1 MRITDRYQGAMERVG
16 SAGARPVDKTAAV
29 ESGPRAKG
37 KAASGA
43 LEVSVSD
50 RAQEL
55 ASGAARL
62 EELRT
67 AIRDGSF
74 RVDSK
79 RIAEKLVG
87 LLGSEDG

>member
-1 MRITDRYQGAMERVG
+1 MRITDRYQSTMDRVG
-16 SAGARPVDKTAAV
+16 PSGPRPVDKAAAA
-29 ESGPRAKG
+29 ESGARAKSKSAG
-37 KAASGA
+37 GA

-67 AIRDGSF
+67 AIQNGSF
-74 RVDSK
+74 RVDSQ
-79 RIAEKLVG
+79 RIAQKLVG
-87 LLGSEDG
+87 LLGEE